1 MKVGSWVVFKNVGIE
16 KLVENG
22 SVISSSVLIHPSVQ
36 LCHPVH
42 LSPRCQIKNDVRID
56 KFTFINW
63 DSVLYPN
70 VSVGAYCSIGRG
82 VQIGLAKHPVSW
94 LSTHTFQYNNGWF
107 PNLDGYADIER
118 KTPHRHHMR
127 TVIGSDVWI
136 GNNALIVSGIKI
148 GNGAIIGA
156 GAVVSKDIP
165 DYAIAV
171 GVPAKVIRYRF
182 EQSVIDRLLKSKW
195 WLKNPEL
202 LSGINFSD
210 IEAALAVLESQS
222 P

>member
-1 MKVGSWVVFKNVGIE
+1 MKTGSWVVFKDVGME
-16 KLVENG
+16 RLVENG
-22 SVISSSVLIHPSVQ
+22 SVISPSVLIHPSVQ

-42 LSPRCQIKNDVRID
+42 LSPRCQVKNDVRID

-82 VQIGLAKHPVSW
+82 GQIGLAKHPTTW
-94 LSTHTFQYNNGWF
+94 LSTHAFQYSKDWF
-107 PNLDGYADIER
+107 PKLADYVEIER
-118 KTPHRHHMR
+118 NTPHEQHPA

-136 GNNALIVSGIKI
+136 GNNVLVSSGVRI
-148 GNGAIIGA
+148 GTGAIIGA

-165 DYAIAV
+165 PYAIAV
-171 GVPAKVIRYRF
+171 GVPAKVIKYRF
-182 EQSVIDRLLKSKW
+182 ENYIIKRLLQSKW